1 MTGTFARPVTARA
14 GQPRLPG
21 RVTLVTGAG
30 SGIGAATAR
39 RFAAEGARVVLFDLA
54 EDRVRELAAE
64 LDGVAVG
71 GDAADAAGAASAVSA
86 AVDSYGGLDVLVTC
100 AGGNAGFGALADL
113 TPADWDAGIAVNL
126 ETAVTTT
133 NAALPALLER
143 RGTIVLVSSVGALSS
158 GPRSIAYQT
167 AKAAIIGFARCVAV
181 DYGPRGI
188 RINVVCPG
196 RTLTPMVEAMT
207 TQFAR
212 EKGLSREEMET
223 IANAATPLRRS
234 ARPAELANVCLFLA
248 SDDSSF
254 MTGSVVVAD
263 GGIMA
268 TNVGVIP
275 FLDAYRTTG

>member
-1 MTGTFARPVTARA
+1 MSTGTVPSGR
-14 GQPRLPG
+14 PRLPG
-21 RVTLVTGAG
+21 RVTLITGAG

-39 RFAAEGARVVLFDLA
+39 RFAAEGAHVVLFDLR

-64 LDGVAVG
+64 LNGVAVG
-71 GDAADAAGAASAVSA
+71 GDAAGPDDARRAVSV
-86 AVDSYGGLDVLVTC
+86 AVDAFGGLDVLVTC
-100 AGGNAGFGALADL
+100 AGGNDGFGALADL
-113 TPADWDAGIAVNL
+113 TPADWDAGIQVNL

-133 NAALPALLER
+133 KAALPALLER

-167 AKAAIIGFARCVAV
+167 AKAALVGFAHSVAV
-181 DYGPRGI
+181 DYSPQGI

-196 RTLTPMVEAMT
+196 RTLTSMVETMT
-207 TQFAR
+207 AQFAK
-212 EKGLSREEMET
+212 EKGISREEMEL

-234 ARPAELANVCLFLA
+234 AQPAELANVCLFLA
-248 SDDSSF
+248 CDDSSF

-275 FLDAYRTTG
+275 FLDAYQTTATLTD

>member
-1 MTGTFARPVTARA
+1 MRTTETETARA
-14 GQPRLPG
+14 GQPRLLD
-21 RVTLVTGAG
+21 RVALITGAG

-39 RFAAEGARVVLFDLA
+39 RFAAEGARVVLFDLQ

-64 LDGVAVG
+64 LGGVAVG
-71 GDAADAAGAASAVSA
+71 GDASRSADAERAVST
-86 AVDSYGGLDVLVTC
+86 AVDSCGGLDVLVTC

-113 TPADWDAGIAVNL
+113 TPADWDAGIQVNL
-126 ETAVTTT
+126 ETAVTTAK
-133 NAALPALLER
+133 AALPALLER
-143 RGTIVLVSSVGALSS
+143 RGAIVLVSSVGALSS

-167 AKAAIIGFARCVAV
+167 AKAALVGFANSVAV
-181 DYGPRGI
+181 DYSPLGVRV
-188 RINVVCPG
+188 NVVCPG

-207 TQFAR
+207 AQFAR

-223 IANAATPLRRS
+223 VANAATPLRRS
-234 ARPAELANVCLFLA
+234 AQPTELANVCLFLA
-248 SDDSSF
+248 CDDSSF

-275 FLDAYRTTG
+275 FLDAYRTTATG

>member
-1 MTGTFARPVTARA
+1 MTGTSAPTATAQA
-14 GQPRLPG
+14 GQPRLLG
-21 RVTLVTGAG
+21 QVTLITGAG

-39 RFAAEGARVVLFDLA
+39 RFAAEGSHVVLFDLR
-54 EDRVRELAAE
+54 EDSVRELAAE
-64 LDGVAVG
+64 LNAVAVG
-71 GDAADAAGAASAVSA
+71 GDASDATEAARAVNA
-86 AVDSYGGLDVLVTC
+86 AVDAYGGLDVLVTC

-113 TPADWDAGIAVNL
+113 TPEDWDAGIQVNL

-133 NAALPALLER
+133 KAALPALLER
-143 RGTIVLVSSVGALSS
+143 CGAIVLVSSVGALSS

-167 AKAAIIGFARCVAV
+167 AKAALVGFARCVAV
-181 DYGPRGI
+181 DYGPQGI

-207 TQFAR
+207 ARFAR
-212 EKGLSREEMET
+212 EKGLSREEMEK

-234 ARPAELANVCLFLA
+234 ALPAELANVCLFLA
-248 SDDSSF
+248 CDDSSF

-263 GGIMA
+263 GGITA

-275 FLDAYRTTG
+275 FLDAYRSTT